1 MNDTIQ
7 ESTKNDRNLNSLIG
21 ALTAAVRTVIF
32 RLTTFYLRIPLKL
45 FRPPRFDY
53 LHYLRVSY
61 SETSAAV
68 KKKSSVYERSSINVL
83 HRALKQYGWRI
94 IPERILP
101 PLLVNS
107 FTGILLYT
115 SYLQTSSYLNTNVT
129 DTHEYYLNIYKSGW
143 IAGLLQGLVSSPFDA
158 IIVRQNTDELIRQIN
173 KHDNVWKYAWRKWRQ
188 IGFIG
193 CYGGCF
199 LTLFKE
205 SMSFGAYF
213 WSFEYIKRKYEGKL
227 RDSKYIHYS
236 IIFVSGVTAALILQ
250 LIQYPIT
257 KIERIHHKRLEAID
271 NLASVYRA
279 NGWRSKHIHLYR
291 NAYRETF
298 THLRQ
303 IHSGNYLQFTKW
315 LYKGFTRNTMAV
327 IPGTTAG
334 LLFLNYLRSQTQTQ
348 TEQSRL
354 T

>member
-1 MNDTIQ
+1 MNATIL
-7 ESTKNDRNLNSLIG
+7 ESDKKETHLNSLIG

-32 RLTTFYLRIPLKL
+32 RLTTFYLRVPLKL

-53 LHYLRVSY
+53 LHYLRISY
-61 SETSAAV
+61 FQDSTKV
-68 KKKSSVYERSSINVL
+68 KNSSIYERTSINVL

-115 SYLQTSSYLNTNVT
+115 SYLQISSYLNTNVT
-129 DTHEYYLNIYKSGW
+129 DTYEYYLNIYKSGW
-143 IAGLLQGLVSSPFDA
+143 FAGLLQGVVSSPVDA
-158 IIVRQNTDELIRQIN
+158 IIVRQNTEELIRQIN
-173 KHDNVWKYAWRKWRQ
+173 KHDSIWKYAWPKWKQ

-193 CYGGCF
+193 CYGGCL

-213 WSFEYIKRKYEGKL
+213 WSFEYIKQKYKGKI
-227 RDSKYIHYS
+227 RDSKYIHHS

-271 NLASVYRA
+271 TLATTYKAS
-279 NGWRSKHIHLYR
+279 GWRSKHVHLYR
-291 NAYRETF
+291 NAYGETF

-303 IHSGNYLQFTKW
+303 IHAGKHLQFTKW
-315 LYKGFTRNTMAV
+315 LYKGFTRNTVAV

-334 LLFLNYLRSQTQTQ
+334 LLFLNYLRSQT
-348 TEQSRL
+348 EQPIL
-354 T
+354 I

>member
-1 MNDTIQ
+1 MNDTIDKT
-7 ESTKNDRNLNSLIG
+7 TKKERNLNSLIG
-21 ALTAAVRTVIF
+21 ALTAAFRTIIF

-61 SETSAAV
+61 SENPT
-68 KKKSSVYERSSINVL
+68 KNQKSTIYDRSSINVL

-107 FTGILLYT
+107 LTGILLYT
-115 SYLQTSSYLNTNVT
+115 SYLQTSSYLNKDIT
-129 DTHEYYLNIYKSGW
+129 DQNEYYFNIYKSGW
-143 IAGLLQGLVSSPFDA
+143 IAGLLQGLVSSPVDA
-158 IIVRQNTDELIRQIN
+158 IIVRQNTDELIRQID

-188 IGFIG
+188 IGIIG
-193 CYGGCF
+193 CYGGCL

-205 SMSFGAYF
+205 SISFGAYF
-213 WSFEYIKRKYEGKL
+213 WSFEYIKTKYDGKL
-227 RDSKYIHYS
+227 KDSKYIHHS
-236 IIFVSGVTAALILQ
+236 IIFVSGVTSALILQ
-250 LIQYPIT
+250 MIQYPIT

-271 NLASVYRA
+271 NLAITYRS

-298 THLRQ
+298 IHLRQ
-303 IHSGNYLQFTKW
+303 IHTGNYLHFTKW
-315 LYKGFTRNTMAV
+315 LYRGFTRNTMAV

-334 LLFLNYLRSQTQTQ
+334 LLFLNYLRSQTQI
-348 TEQSRL
+348 EQSRL